1 VRLLAL
7 DTTTGTCSVCALAS
21 DDVLVHRSERLATGQ
36 AERIVPMIGEVMGA
50 AGWRWKDVE
59 VLAVGVGPGSFAGI
73 RAGVA
78 AARGLA
84 LAADLPCFGIGSL
97 EALATASP
105 SMPVLCVIA
114 GRQGRAFVQ
123 RFTGEGRPDG
133 LARSVDPEAAEALA
147 VPGDRILVVGEPRP
161 VAGEPAEID
170 ALLVARAAR
179 ARLSQ
184 GSRPGRGH
192 ELTPF
197 YLRDSGAGAG
207 AGRPLVGQRS

>member
-1 VRLLAL
+1 MRLLAL
-7 DTTTGTCSVCALAS
+7 DTTTGSCSVCALAAEA
-21 DDVLVHRSERLATGQ
+21 VLVHRSERSATGQ
-36 AERIVPMIGEVMGA
+36 AERIVPMVGEVMDA
-50 AGWRWKDVE
+50 AGWRWKDVD

-84 LAADLPCFGIGSL
+84 LAADLPCFAISSL

-105 SMPVLCVIA
+105 SMPALCVIA

-123 RFTGEGRPDG
+123 RYTGVGRADG
-133 LARSVDPEAAEALA
+133 PARSVDPAAAEAMA

-161 VAGEPAEID
+161 VAGEPVEID
-170 ALLVARAAR
+170 ALHVARAAVT
-179 ARLSQ
+179 RLGQ
-184 GSRPGRGH
+184 GSRPGRGF
-192 ELTPF
+192 ELIPF